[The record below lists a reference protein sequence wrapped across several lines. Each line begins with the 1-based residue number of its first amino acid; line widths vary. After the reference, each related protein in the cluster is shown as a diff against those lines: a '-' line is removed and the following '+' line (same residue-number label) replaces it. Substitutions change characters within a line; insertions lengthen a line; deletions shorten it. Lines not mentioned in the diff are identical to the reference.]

1 MAAIELDGIHFSY
14 GDRPAL
20 RGVGFSVAEGQIAG
34 LLGPNGGGKTTI
46 FRILSTLLRP
56 QSGTARIGDSGVTA
70 DPFTV
75 RRQIGVVFQNRSLD
89 LELTVRENLLHQG
102 HLYGLKGKTLAER
115 IHDLAGRFGIIERLG
130 QPVKALSGGLQ
141 RRADLAKA
149 LLHRPRI
156 LLLDE
161 PTNGLD
167 PAVSRDFWSL
177 LQLLNR
183 EEGTTV
189 LLTTHSMEEAER
201 CDHLIIIAEGKVVA
215 EGSPSSLKSR
225 IGSEIILIRA
235 AQTDDICGRISRE
248 FGLSPVV
255 VDGTI
260 RIEYSNGHH
269 LVGQLMEALSPDID
283 SITATRASLEDVFI
297 RETGHRFQG
306 ASTTSGSPPT
316 RR

>member
-1 MAAIELDGIHFSY
+1 MAAIELDDVFFSY

-20 RGVGFSVAEGQIAG
+20 RGIGFSVEEGQIAG
-34 LLGPNGGGKTTI
+34 LLGPNGGGKTTT

-56 QSGTARIGDSGVTA
+56 QRGSARVGDSGVTS
-70 DPFTV
+70 DPFAV
-75 RRQIGVVFQNRSLD
+75 RRRIGVVFQSRSLD
-89 LELTVRENLLHQG
+89 LELTVEENLLHQG
-102 HLYGLKGKTLAER
+102 HLYGMRGRALDER
-115 IHDLAGRFGIIERLG
+115 IRELAGRFGLADRLN
-130 QPVKALSGGLQ
+130 QRAKSLSGGLQ

-167 PAVSRDFWSL
+167 PAVSREFWNY

-183 EEGTTV
+183 QEGVTI

-201 CDHLIIIAEGKVVA
+201 CDHLIIIAEGRVVA

-235 AQTDDICGRISRE
+235 GEPEPVCQRLVRE
-248 FGLSPVV
+248 FGLAPTV

-260 RIEYSNGHH
+260 RIEYSNGHQ
-269 LVGQLMEALSPDID
+269 LVGQLMETLGDQID
-283 SITATRASLEDVFI
+283 SITATRASLEDVFV
-297 RETGHRFQG
+297 RETGHRFQEG
-306 ASTTSGSPPT
+306 REETAAAS
-316 RR
+316 R

>member
-1 MAAIELDGIHFSY
+1 MAAIELEGVHFSY

-20 RGVGFSVAEGQIAG
+20 RGVGFSVEESRIAG

-56 QSGTARIGDSGVTA
+56 QSGTARINNSGVTD
-70 DPFTV
+70 DPFAV
-75 RRQIGVVFQNRSLD
+75 RRSIGVVFQNRSLD
-89 LELTVRENLLHQG
+89 LELTIEENLLHQG
-102 HLYGLKGKTLAER
+102 HLYGLKGGELNRR
-115 IHDLAGRFGIIERLG
+115 IHDLADRFGISERLD

-167 PAVSRDFWSL
+167 PAVSRDFWNL

-183 EEGTTV
+183 QEGTTI

-201 CDHLIIIAEGKVVA
+201 CDHLIIIAEGRVVA

-235 AQTDDICGRISRE
+235 DDTENVCRRISQE
-248 FGLSPVV
+248 FGLSPAV

-260 RIEYSNGHH
+260 RIEYNNGHQ
-269 LVGQLMEALSPDID
+269 LVGQLMEALNQDID

-297 RETGHRFQG
+297 RETGHRFHLG
-306 ASTTSGSPPT
+306 DEDLLESRP
-316 RR
+316 

>member
-1 MAAIELDGIHFSY
+1 MAAIELDDVFFSY

-20 RGVGFSVAEGQIAG
+20 RGIGFSVEEGQIAG
-34 LLGPNGGGKTTI
+34 LLGPNGGGKTTT

-56 QSGTARIGDSGVTA
+56 QRGSARVGDSGVTS
-70 DPFTV
+70 DPFAV
-75 RRQIGVVFQNRSLD
+75 RRRIGVVFQSRSLD
-89 LELTVRENLLHQG
+89 LELTVEENLLHQG
-102 HLYGLKGKTLAER
+102 HLYGMRGRALDER
-115 IHDLAGRFGIIERLG
+115 IRELAGRFGLADRLN
-130 QPVKALSGGLQ
+130 QRAKSLSGGLQ

-167 PAVSRDFWSL
+167 PAV
-177 LQLLNR
+177 
-183 EEGTTV
+183 TI

-201 CDHLIIIAEGKVVA
+201 CDHLIIIAEGRVVA

-235 AQTDDICGRISRE
+235 GEPEPVCQRLVRE
-248 FGLSPVV
+248 FGLAPTV

-260 RIEYSNGHH
+260 RIEYSNGHQ
-269 LVGQLMEALSPDID
+269 LVGQLMETLGDQID
-283 SITATRASLEDVFI
+283 SITATRASLEDVFV
-297 RETGHRFQG
+297 RETGHRFQEG
-306 ASTTSGSPPT
+306 REETAAAS
-316 RR
+316 R